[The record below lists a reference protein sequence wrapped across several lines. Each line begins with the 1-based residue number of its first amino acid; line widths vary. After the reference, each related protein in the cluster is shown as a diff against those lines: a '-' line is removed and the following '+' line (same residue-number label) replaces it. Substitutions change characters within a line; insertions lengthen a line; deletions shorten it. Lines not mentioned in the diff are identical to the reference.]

1 MSITFNILSGSICKP
16 YHWHLTSAFCFT
28 EFFWKFFCYLFYFQ
42 FTFLCIIIRISTTM
56 VQLFLVYHF
65 ILILSEAPIGVLQKL
80 FRGNFPDEFPTIS
93 DHSQET
99 SFLDSVIFKV
109 GNSALQACN
118 VRGKR
123 GSFAKFFLPIFEI
136 LRRPFLSE
144 LSQESFYGGVFSS

>member
-1 MSITFNILSGSICKP
+1 ML
-16 YHWHLTSAFCFT
+16 
-28 EFFWKFFCYLFYFQ
+28 
-42 FTFLCIIIRISTTM
+42 
-56 VQLFLVYHF
+56 QLFLVYHF

-93 DHSQET
+93 DHSQEI

-118 VRGKR
+118 VRGKK
-123 GSFAKFFLPIFEI
+123 GSFANFFLPIFEI

-144 LSQESFYGGVFSS
+144 LSQESFYGGMFSS